1 MVFFRPAL
9 LFVVANLSQNI
20 FPLTTFWKFFLFELR
35 MSADVVGNVE
45 KLWAEI
51 DQCWDDFIQKDDIVE
66 AVTTGYFWIDL
77 SNIAEEHS

>member
-1 MVFFRPAL
+1 
-9 LFVVANLSQNI
+9 VANLSQNI
-20 FPLTTFWKFFLFELR
+20 FPLTTFWKYFLFELR
-35 MSADVVGNVE
+35 MSADVGNVE

-66 AVTTGYFWIDL
+66 AVTTGYLSIDL

>member
-1 MVFFRPAL
+1 
-9 LFVVANLSQNI
+9 
-20 FPLTTFWKFFLFELR
+20 

-51 DQCWDDFIQKDDIVE
+51 DQCWDDFIKKDDIVD
-66 AVTTGYFWIDL
+66 AVTTGYLWIDL